1 MAIALTDLKVL
12 VVEDNKSARNLMK
25 IVLGGIGITQI
36 YAAED
41 GKVALN
47 FLGEAPELVDLIVCD
62 WQMPRMTG
70 LELLQQVRTVHP
82 NMPFMMVTG
91 KADISSVKAAKEFGV
106 NAYLSKPYSPQQ
118 LEQNLL
124 RLVRAISDHSSSN
137 VHVGP
142 RHGSVRHAL
151 F

>member
-1 MAIALTDLKVL
+1 MAMVLTDLKVL
-12 VVEDNKSARNLMK
+12 VVEDDKNARKLMK
-25 IVLGGIGITQI
+25 MVLAGIGINRI
-36 YAAED
+36 FMADD
-41 GKVALN
+41 GREALN

-70 LELLQQVRTVHP
+70 LEFLRQVRIVYP

-91 KADISSVKAAKEFGV
+91 KADVSSVKAARELGV

-124 RLVRAISDHSSSN
+124 RLLGN
-137 VHVGP
+137 
-142 RHGSVRHAL
+142 L
-151 F
+151 